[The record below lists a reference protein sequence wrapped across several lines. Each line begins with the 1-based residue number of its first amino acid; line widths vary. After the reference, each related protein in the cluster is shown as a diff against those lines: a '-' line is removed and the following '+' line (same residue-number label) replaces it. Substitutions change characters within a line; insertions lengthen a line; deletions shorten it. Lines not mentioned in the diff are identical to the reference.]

1 MVRTR
6 PGKSPKAFAAFR
18 KNFVAF
24 NGDPS
29 GVGDCDAVEDAEG
42 EGVTV
47 TMGIEDA
54 EAV

>member
-6 PGKSPKAFAAFR
+6 PGTSPQAFAAFR
-18 KNFVAF
+18 KNVVAF

-29 GVGDCDAVEDAEG
+29 GVGDCAAVEDAESV
-42 EGVTV
+42 GVTV